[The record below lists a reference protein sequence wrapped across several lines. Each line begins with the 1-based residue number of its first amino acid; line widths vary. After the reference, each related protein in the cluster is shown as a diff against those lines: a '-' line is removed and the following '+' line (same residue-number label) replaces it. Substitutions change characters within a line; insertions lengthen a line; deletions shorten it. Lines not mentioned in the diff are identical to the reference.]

1 MWKLIINNLWSRRKR
16 NGWLLAE
23 LILVSVVTWVIM
35 DPVVV
40 LLHDTSLP
48 LGYDANRL
56 YLIEMASLDSHAQG
70 YDEQASDSASRTDNF
85 FRLMNKIRNYPGI
98 ESASPL
104 LVASYLNSQG
114 NSSRG
119 FQVDS
124 LSLFTRVMYFNPGQ
138 HYFETYG
145 IKAIPGSPSAE
156 ELSKA
161 DYGEHDIVVTR
172 NFAESLLPG
181 KQAIGQQVFYVD
193 YTGDTIYYRIAGVVE
208 NIRAYSGERAS
219 LVTFWPH
226 SRWNIG
232 EQTRVL
238 VRLKPGI
245 SSGHFMNE
253 FRPWMVKELR
263 AGNLFA
269 RSVISYPQ
277 LIKNYEYQ
285 WGTSNKIRLNAA
297 VVIFFLINLCL
308 GVIGTFWLQTRKRS
322 EEAGIMRS
330 FGATPGYIMRMLLG
344 EGFVL
349 CTLAFVMG
357 CLGYLQY
364 ALKEGLYGVNS
375 FMSRIADDDWISSFE
390 THFLGVSL
398 IVYIIIL
405 VVVLIGI
412 YLPARNISRVNPVD
426 ALRDE

>member
-23 LILVSVVTWVIM
+23 LVLISVVTWVIM

-48 LGYDANRL
+48 LGYDADRL
-56 YLIEMASLDSHAQG
+56 YLIEIASLDSRAQG
-70 YDEQASDSASRTDNF
+70 YDGQASDSASCTDNF
-85 FRLMNKIRNYPGI
+85 FRLMDKIRNYPGV
-98 ESASPL
+98 ETASPL
-104 LVASYLNSQG
+104 LVASYLNSEG
-114 NSSRG
+114 NSSRN

-124 LSLFTRVMYFNPGQ
+124 LSLFSHVMYFTPGQ

-145 IKAIPGSPSAE
+145 MKAIPGSPSAE

-161 DYGEHDIVVTR
+161 DYGEHDMVVTR
-172 NFAESLLPG
+172 NLAENLLPG
-181 KQAIGQQVFYVD
+181 KQAIGQQVFIIEYE
-193 YTGDTIYYRIAGVVE
+193 DTIYYRIVGIVE
-208 NIRAYSGERAS
+208 NVRAYSEQRTS
-219 LVTFWPH
+219 LIAFRPH
-226 SRWNIG
+226 FRWNIG
-232 EQTRVL
+232 KQTRVL
-238 VRLKPGI
+238 VRLKSGM
-245 SSGHFMNE
+245 SSERFINK
-253 FRPWMVKELR
+253 FRPWMMKELK

-269 RSVISYPQ
+269 RSIISYPQ

-285 WGTSNKIRLNAA
+285 SGTSNKIRLNVA
-297 VVIFFLINLCL
+297 VAVFFLINLCL

-330 FGATPGYIMRMLLG
+330 FGATSGFIMRMLLG

-349 CTLAFVMG
+349 CTLAFVVG
-357 CLGYLQY
+357 CFGYLQY
-364 ALKEGLYGVNS
+364 ALKEGLYGMNS
-375 FMSRIADDDWISSFE
+375 FMSRIAADDWVSSFG

-398 IVYIIIL
+398 IIYIIMLI
-405 VVVLIGI
+405 VVLIGI
-412 YLPARNISRVNPVD
+412 YLPAHYISRVNPVD